1 MTILILEDE
10 APARAWLQQLLAR
23 HRPSA
28 AIVALPS
35 VAQAIAW
42 LIAYPP
48 PELIIADIQLSDG
61 LSFEIF
67 HHAPPGCPV
76 IFTAAHEP
84 YVIDAMKRE
93 GIAYLVKPLREDDV
107 ADALARCDRLESQF
121 AESVRRLARRFNAK
135 RRLIA
140 RRRNGFVVVSVA
152 EVAYFAVDDK
162 RVDVVTRD
170 ARRFA
175 IEQTIGDL
183 ESELD
188 VEFFRVNPQ
197 YLVRATA
204 VTGFRHAVKGK
215 LLVELQPPPR
225 GKVEVGQ
232 EHASRFRAW
241 LAG

>member
-42 LIAYPP
+42 LVAHPP
-48 PELIIADIQLSDG
+48 PELIITDIQLSDG

-84 YVIDAMKRE
+84 YVIDAMQRE
-93 GIAYLVKPLREDDV
+93 GLAYLVKPLREDDV

-121 AESVRRLARRFNAK
+121 AERVRRLARRFSAK

-152 EVAYFAVDDK
+152 EVAYFIIDDK

-175 IEQTIGDL
+175 IEQPIGDL
-183 ESELD
+183 EDELD

-232 EHASRFRAW
+232 AQASRFRAW